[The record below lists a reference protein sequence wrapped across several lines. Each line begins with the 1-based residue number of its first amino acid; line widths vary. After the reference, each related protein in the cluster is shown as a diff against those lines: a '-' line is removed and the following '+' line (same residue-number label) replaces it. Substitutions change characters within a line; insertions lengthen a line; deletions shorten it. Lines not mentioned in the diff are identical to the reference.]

1 MDTAPRRRLMAA
13 DDTRRAVPQQTGSGD
28 RRTADWRCGSRWTTL
43 DLALAFRVT
52 VKSIFTSRDNT
63 ARAQFIGIV
72 SIRID
77 KSGTGG

>member
-1 MDTAPRRRLMAA
+1 MTTAPRRAD
-13 DDTRRAVPQQTGSGD
+13 DDTRRAAAQLTGSGD
-28 RRTADWRCGSRWTTL
+28 LTADRRCWGRWATL

-52 VKSIFTSRDNT
+52 VTSIFTSRDHT

>member
-1 MDTAPRRRLMAA
+1 MDTAPRRRLRRAD
-13 DDTRRAVPQQTGSGD
+13 DDTRRTKQTGSGD